1 MSKILLKTGT
11 VLNSE
16 AIECGSNAK
25 AFLNYAFDEAK
36 FDGDIDMV
44 GMRFVHTI
52 QDIVRGIMSNGYLLP
67 ADYRTNRKEIL
78 EAMPEALEAFEAT
91 YPEVPL
97 RTSWSKWLSATSEL
111 HWAGLPDLGKYSVN
125 AVVAAAWWEARII
138 RPGCYRIVAPC
149 ELESALMHIAEERD
163 EIDKVYLDFLNGI
176 AQNVDK
182 ILTSGKPAI
191 IHSEIDWFRELAEM
205 PSARLAELGEGEG
218 GLSFL
223 TNEIMKVT
231 KTRVLV
237 TGYDCEWIE
246 VMPGSHLNTIIVNGR
261 VCLCSDSEQPGERQ
275 AVSMSGVYKACA
287 KHAYGR
293 FVDYAE
299 FSKDD

>member
-16 AIECGSNAK
+16 VIECGSNAK
-25 AFLNYAFDEAK
+25 AFLNYVFDEAISSMP
-36 FDGDIDMV
+36 IDMV
-44 GMRFVHTI
+44 GMRFVQAV
-52 QDIVRGIMSNGYLLP
+52 QDIVRGVSEGYLLP

-78 EAMPEALEAFEAT
+78 KAMPEALEAFEVT

-97 RTSWSKWLSATSEL
+97 RTSWAKWLSATSEL

-149 ELESALMHIAEERD
+149 ELETALIHIAEKRD

-176 AQNVDK
+176 AQNVDEM
-182 ILTSGKPAI
+182 LTGGKPAI

-246 VMPGSHLNTIIVNGR
+246 VLPGNYL
-261 VCLCSDSEQPGERQ
+261 Q
-275 AVSMSGVYKACA
+275 AVTVENIYKACA
-287 KHAYGR
+287 KYTYGR